1 MAETLIIAVFGVF
14 AASLLRGFTGFGFG
28 IAAVPLLSLALPPT
42 KAVPHRPGGADHAS
56 SRYGPAGHR
65 LSDPCIRG
73 AALAWSPAVAHAI
86 ACSHDHGRSRRG
98 CDERSFIDG

>member
-42 KAVPHRPGGADHAS
+42 KAVPFVVVLQVIVGGVGL
-56 SRYGPAGHR
+56 RQ
-65 LSDPCIRG
+65 
-73 AALAWSPAVAHAI
+73 
-86 ACSHDHGRSRRG
+86 ACSRSAIGGRSAA
-98 CDERSFIDG
+98 